1 MGFQS
6 GGMGS
11 CRRTLDS
18 ARPPPILG
26 KNIIET
32 GGQRSLLRTLRSSA
46 TTKALRAT
54 THILWAWTEDKP
66 QDADIRP
73 AALAETV
80 RLLHCLTS
88 VSCRT
93 SVACKQS
100 QCCFVDKV
108 LFLKERHKTS
118 SSPSTVASIVQPSDA
133 SSWQISAFS
142 SSISGEDWSSW
153 TPNLTMHLPLPPMQV
168 QYTASTTCSPV
179 PLGGRLLCAASP
191 WRTCYRG

>member
-11 CRRTLDS
+11 CRRTLDI
-18 ARPPPILG
+18 ARSPAILG
-26 KNIIET
+26 KNILET

-80 RLLHCLTS
+80 RLLRCLA
-88 VSCRT
+88 
-93 SVACKQS
+93 SVACRIRGVVQERLGLS
-100 QCCFVDKV
+100 YFFISLVLGPLNRLLWYVPSSRYVWSSYFVSARTNK
-108 LFLKERHKTS
+108 RHHHHPQTWP
-118 SSPSTVASIVQPSDA
+118 PSTSCKP
-133 SSWQISAFS
+133 
-142 SSISGEDWSSW
+142 
-153 TPNLTMHLPLPPMQV
+153 
-168 QYTASTTCSPV
+168 
-179 PLGGRLLCAASP
+179 
-191 WRTCYRG
+191 